1 MTAVLAIVASHV
13 TSKGPSMTRTVF
25 FNQPAPANGSMG
37 GRPAAVS
44 SSAASSSF
52 LRKAL
57 NVVQFLLPGTAS
69 GVETPSQPYP
79 WLTATMRRNMSPRAQ
94 RLIRADY

>member
-1 MTAVLAIVASHV
+1 
-13 TSKGPSMTRTVF
+13 MTRTAF

-37 GRPAAVS
+37 GRSAAVS

-52 LRKAL
+52 LRKVL
-57 NVVQFLLPGTAS
+57 NVMQFLLPGTAS

-79 WLTATMRRNMSPRAQ
+79 WLTANIRRNMSPRAQ

>member
-1 MTAVLAIVASHV
+1 MTSVLAIVASHV

-37 GRPAAVS
+37 GRSAAVS
-44 SSAASSSF
+44 SSAASASF
-52 LRKAL
+52 LRKVL

-69 GVETPSQPYP
+69 AATSSQPYP
-79 WLTATMRRNMSPRAQ
+79 WLTANIRRNMSQRAQ